1 MSTAALKQEEKT
13 RTGAAVKRHIVDADS
28 HIDPPYEMWKDYL
41 PASLSDKAPYI
52 ENGDEHDWI
61 VFEGKKRPVMMISN
75 QAGRKGEDYKM
86 VGRRS
91 EMRPV
96 WLPETR
102 LEDMT
107 TDGMDSAVLFGGG
120 PLGTADPDLYIA
132 SFDAYNRWVWDFAG
146 ADRKRLVPVGYVP
159 MRNVDETVGM
169 LKELAKLGFHT
180 INIPAFPMDPDV
192 PKAGGFSAQA
202 LGLTGNPDGER
213 SYLDAEFDKLW
224 QTVTE
229 LDVTLTM
236 HLGGRIPRFG
246 NKQHFLPDLVMSKT
260 AMAEPVAIMVYGAL
274 FQRFP
279 ELRLA
284 IVESGVGWMSWMAE
298 YMDRTW
304 ERQRYWTDSPL
315 TEKPSHYMDRNVYAS
330 FIHDRVG
337 ILNREHPGGKNIMWS
352 SDYPHS
358 ETTFPNSLHVIER
371 DFEGIPEADID
382 EIVCERAKRLYRV
395 GD

>member
-1 MSTAALKQEEKT
+1 MPTAALQQTKESNRAT
-13 RTGAAVKRHIVDADS
+13 AAKRNIVDADS

-41 PASLSDKAPYI
+41 PAALASKAPYI
-52 ENGDEHDWI
+52 EYGDEHDWI

-75 QAGRKGEDYKM
+75 QAGRTGEEFKM
-86 VGRRS
+86 VGRRA

-107 TDGMDSAVLFGGG
+107 TDGMDAAVLFGGG
-120 PLGTADPDLYIA
+120 PLGTADNALYTA

-146 ADRKRLVPVGYVP
+146 ANRKRLVPVGYVP
-159 MRNVDETVGM
+159 MQDVDDTIAMIRN
-169 LKELAKLGFHT
+169 LAKLGFRT
-180 INIPAFPMDPDV
+180 INIPAFPQAKDGPNV
-192 PKAGGFSAQA
+192 GGFNAQA
-202 LGLTGNPDGER
+202 LALTGNIHGDR
-213 SYLDAEFDKLW
+213 SYLDPEFDKLW
-224 QTVTE
+224 ATVTE
-229 LDVTLTM
+229 LDITLTM

-260 AMAEPVAIMVYGAL
+260 AMAEPVAILIYGAI

-279 ELRLA
+279 ELRLV

-304 ERQRYWTDSPL
+304 EKQRYWTESRL
-315 TEKPSHYMDRNVYAS
+315 TEKPSFFMDRNVYGS

-337 ILNREHPGGKNIMWS
+337 IMNRNFPGGRNIMWS

-358 ETTFPNSLHVIER
+358 ETTFPNSRHVIDR
-371 DFEGIPEADID
+371 DFEGVPEADINA
-382 EIVCERAKRLYRV
+382 IVYERAKKLYRV
-395 GD
+395 GV